1 MKRILPMLAVT
12 LLTAAGC
19 AHLDY
24 VGKTYAPT
32 QNVDVVFSE
41 RDLQREYTVIGQLV
55 ATGDD
60 LVSTSGLQKKIV
72 ERARQVGADAVI
84 IEGMDRVVTGS
95 TTNYTE
101 SRKDKD
107 KDHDRRTS
115 GTAVTTTQ
123 ESKRIH
129 ARFIRYKDTRPD
141 DPGSTSH

>member
-1 MKRILPMLAVT
+1 MRRMITMSLLALTT
-12 LLTAAGC
+12 LASGC

-32 QNVDVVFSE
+32 QNVEVVYSE
-41 RDLQREYTVIGQLV
+41 RDLHREYTVIGQLI

-60 LVSTSGLQKKIV
+60 LVSTSGLQRKIV
-72 ERARQVGADAVI
+72 ERAKQVGADAVI

-107 KDHDRRTS
+107 RDRRTN

-123 ESKRIH
+123 ESKRIR
-129 ARFIRYKDTRPD
+129 ARFVRYGTPD
-141 DPGSTSH
+141 SPASTPR

>member
-1 MKRILPMLAVT
+1 MKRMMPILALT
-12 LLTAAGC
+12 LLAAGC

-24 VGKTYAPT
+24 VGKTYSPT

-41 RDLQREYTVIGQLV
+41 GDLHREYTVIGQLV

-101 SRKDKD
+101 ARKDKD
-107 KDHDRRTS
+107 RDHRTS

-129 ARFIRYKDTRPD
+129 ARFVRYKNGDSEASTRQ
-141 DPGSTSH
+141 

>member
-1 MKRILPMLAVT
+1 MRRTTVTSMLLALT
-12 LLTAAGC
+12 LLIAGC

-32 QNVDVVFSE
+32 QNVDVVYSE
-41 RDLQREYTVIGQLV
+41 HDLHREYTVIGQLV
-55 ATGDD
+55 ATGDE
-60 LVSTSGLQKKIV
+60 LVSASKLQDKIV

-84 IEGMDRVVTGS
+84 IEGMDHVVTGS

-107 KDHDRRTS
+107 RDHRTN

-123 ESKRIH
+123 QSKRIR
-129 ARFIRYKDTRPD
+129 ARFVRYGSPD
-141 DPGSTSH
+141 STPH